1 MKKIFQKNYAKKIF
15 DKCGKNGYNGN
26 CKNKQDGDRK
36 KQKTRRLKEK
46 TL

>member
-1 MKKIFQKNYAKKIF
+1 MQKIF

-36 KQKTRRLKEK
+36 KQKMRRLKEK